1 VIQIPWRQSPHD
13 DATSAKS
20 ILRWVRAKEI
30 TPRNAVWIRGPD
42 PRKPA
47 GEDYDCIWK
56 THMSS
61 RVVSISSST
70 GAQHQPLSTS
80 RSQDTPHVLPTPS
93 GTLYRT
99 PQHRRC
105 KVRKRNSSPQE
116 AQPRS
121 FPTRLPLK
129 VGQLEEDQLA
139 RPKRKD
145 GK

>member
-1 VIQIPWRQSPHD
+1 MLY
-13 DATSAKS
+13 K
-20 ILRWVRAKEI
+20 AKEI
-30 TPRNAVWIRGPD
+30 TPRDAVWIGGPD

-47 GEDYDCIWK
+47 GEGHGCIWK
-56 THMSS
+56 TCMSS

-70 GAQHQPLSTS
+70 GAQHQRLSTP
-80 RSQDTPHVLPTPS
+80 RSQDTLHVLPTPS

-105 KVRKRNSSPQE
+105 KVRKRNSSSPQG
-116 AQPRS
+116 AQPRL

-139 RPKRKD
+139 RPKRKNC
-145 GK
+145 K